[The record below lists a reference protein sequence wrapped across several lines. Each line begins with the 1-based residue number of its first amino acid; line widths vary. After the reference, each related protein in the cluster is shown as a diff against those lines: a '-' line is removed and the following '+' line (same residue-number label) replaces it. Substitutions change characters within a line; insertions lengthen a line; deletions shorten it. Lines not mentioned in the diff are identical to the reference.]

1 MGTQVETALVALA
14 ALAAAPWLIAAGML
28 LSGRWKL
35 STATEAAR
43 GKSAVPKREPEKPA
57 ATEAFQTVP
66 APANGSESVV
76 GAP

>member
-1 MGTQVETALVALA
+1 MNAEVETALLALSVLA
-14 ALAAAPWLIAAGML
+14 AVPWAIAAGML

-43 GKSAVPKREPEKPA
+43 GKAGTSAPGKPA

-66 APANGSESVV
+66 APANGSDPAA